1 MIKIKSKQIFIK
13 ETYFP
18 KHQQKGKIIDEK
30 LKENFCKNLKKWQ
43 SEEKCK
49 IKRKLSQEK
58 VFLTTR
64 MTGIFFLAIIKMEN
78 IE

>member
-1 MIKIKSKQIFIK
+1 MKN
-13 ETYFP
+13 ERN
-18 KHQQKGKIIDEK
+18 
-30 LKENFCKNLKKWQ
+30 NFCKNLKKWQ

-64 MTGIFFLAIIKMEN
+64 TTGIFFLAIIKMEN